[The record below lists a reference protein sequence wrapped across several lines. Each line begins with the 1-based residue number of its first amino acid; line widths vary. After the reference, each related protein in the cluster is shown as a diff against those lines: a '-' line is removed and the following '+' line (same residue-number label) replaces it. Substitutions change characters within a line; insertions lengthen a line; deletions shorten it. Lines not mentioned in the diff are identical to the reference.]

1 MEGNVTE
8 VNGGIANVD
17 MSKRN
22 IIYVKKVMSGILL
35 HAIVKMENI

>member
-8 VNGGIANVD
+8 VNGGITNVD

-22 IIYVKKVMSGILL
+22 IIYVKKALSGILL